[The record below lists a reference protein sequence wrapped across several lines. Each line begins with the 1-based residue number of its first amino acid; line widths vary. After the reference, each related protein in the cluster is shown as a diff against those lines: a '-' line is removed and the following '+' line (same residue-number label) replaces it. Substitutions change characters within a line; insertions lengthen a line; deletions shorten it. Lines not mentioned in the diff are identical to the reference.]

1 MLGLLR
7 SKKEGTPWTL
17 ASLLRYHRY
26 LSIATLKIS
35 FLCRNFKVVLAA
47 GAYVSFAGIANILFY
62 NASNGQVNTI
72 NGEWNRLLNGPTS
85 MVSSRPRHNRVT
97 NS

>member
-1 MLGLLR
+1 M
-7 SKKEGTPWTL
+7 L

-26 LSIATLKIS
+26 LSISTLKIVS
-35 FLCRNFKVVLAA
+35 YVNNKVVLAA

-62 NASNGQVNTI
+62 NASNDQVNTI

-85 MVSSRPRHNRVT
+85 MVAPHPRQT
-97 NS
+97 T